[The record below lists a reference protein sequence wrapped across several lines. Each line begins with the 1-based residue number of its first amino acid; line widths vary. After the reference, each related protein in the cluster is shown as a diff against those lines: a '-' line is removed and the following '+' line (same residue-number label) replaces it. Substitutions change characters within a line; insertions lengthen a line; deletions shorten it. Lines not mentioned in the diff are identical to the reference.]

1 MNEKPSKTTTL
12 LLALATIPL
21 VSSVSCFD
29 NVEQLNNNQPD
40 AGPAQYADWGSFT
53 PGQGTTNVA
62 GDVDRAFGPPDGA
75 MLHLG
80 NGGVLIITFG
90 DNRVYDHSGA
100 EFTIH
105 GVWETGERVT
115 VFGSETGAD
124 YRVIGTV
131 DEGDPNLDITEGG
144 FGWVTY
150 LQIQDTGTGNGV
162 EIDAVEVRPAP

>member
-1 MNEKPSKTTTL
+1 VIEKTPRITIP
-12 LLALATIPL
+12 LLALPTILL

-29 NVEQLNNNQPD
+29 NVEQLNNNQSD
-40 AGPAQYADWGSFT
+40 AGVAQYANWGSFS
-53 PGQGTTNVA
+53 PGTDSSNTE

-80 NGGVLIITFG
+80 NGGVLIISFS
-90 DNRVYDHSGA
+90 DNRIYDHSGP

-105 GVWETGERVT
+105 GVWESGEVVT
-115 VFGSETGAD
+115 VLGSETGAD

-131 DEGDPNLDITEGG
+131 DGGDPNLDITEGG

-150 LQIQDTGTGNGV
+150 LQIQDSGSGNGV
-162 EIDAVEVRPAP
+162 EIDAVEVQPAP